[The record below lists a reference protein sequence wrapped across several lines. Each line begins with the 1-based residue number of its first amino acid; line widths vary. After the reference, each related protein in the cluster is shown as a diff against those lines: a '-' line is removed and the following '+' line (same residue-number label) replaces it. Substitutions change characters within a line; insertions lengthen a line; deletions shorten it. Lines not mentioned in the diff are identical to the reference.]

1 MSWVL
6 VVLGFTFLIV
16 LHEAGHFVAAKACG
30 MRVERFFLFF
40 PPKLISKRI
49 GETEYGIGMI
59 PAGGFVK
66 ITGMNPDDVK
76 PHDEYSDSE
85 PRHKRDLLTAL
96 EGADSGP
103 ETPRSAEGP
112 EPLAPSELHRAYY
125 NQPVWKRIVVIGA
138 GPAVNI
144 VLCFLILFVLAFDAN
159 DVNGTVGTIDKG
171 SPAAASALKPGDKVV
186 AVDGKRFSNLGLD
199 DRLTRFGETVA
210 SHQCP
215 GKQTEGCRAK
225 TPAKLTVSRN
235 GRVRTLT
242 IYPRYDPAV
251 ARTRVGFS
259 YGSTPA
265 NLDAAG
271 AAGRSASF
279 MWLVT
284 HKTVSVIGRIFEP
297 EQRKQVSGIVGTSDV
312 ANKTI
317 GLGAREAL
325 VLLAVVSLSL
335 GVINLFP
342 FLPLDGGH
350 IFWSLVEKVRGSPV
364 PFSVMERA
372 GALGFVL
379 VIMLF
384 VIGLTND
391 IGRLTGDG
399 FNVR

>member
-76 PHDEYSDSE
+76 PRDEDSDSE
-85 PRHKRDLLTAL
+85 PHHQRDLLTAI

-112 EPLAPSELHRAYY
+112 EPLAPEELHRAYY

-144 VLCFLILFVLAFDAN
+144 ALCFLILFVLAFGAN
-159 DVNGTVGTIDKG
+159 DVNSSVGSIDKG
-171 SPAAASALKPGDKVV
+171 SPAAASALRPGDKVV
-186 AVDGKRFSNLGLD
+186 AVDGKSFASLGLD

-210 SHQCP
+210 SHKCP
-215 GKQTEGCRAK
+215 GKQTDGCRAK
-225 TPAKLTVSRN
+225 TPAKLTVSRD
-235 GRVRTLT
+235 GEAKTLT

-297 EQRKQVSGIVGTSDV
+297 EQRKQVSGIVGTGDV

-364 PFSVMERA
+364 PFRVMEWQ
-372 GALGFVL
+372 GAIGFVL

-384 VIGLTND
+384 AIGLTND